1 MIGRAERWA
10 HEGNFCSF
18 GLVSAPLA
26 AFLATDVGLGAGL
39 AGGIATGL
47 TGAAVGA
54 AGGAGL
60 AGIEGKPLGKG
71 AEFGAITGGVAGGLG
86 SALGTAGEAAGLP
99 AGVADV
105 AGPVVAGVGGGLA
118 GGAATGQPLLTS
130 ALEGGATGLVAGVAG
145 AGSPATPAPGASS
158 VPATG
163 VAGAGTSAA
172 SAALPGG
179 GVPVSGDF
187 LNPSATLP
195 AGAGG
200 SYFQGSSLTTN
211 TGGLYSSAPL
221 SETVGATVPS
231 GTPGGTAPLGS
242 TLPSSGIGGS
252 GTDPAASGLGAFDVS
267 GNSVPVGSPA
277 TTDSAGGTTGTGG
290 TRLDSI
296 ISKLTSNPGVLV
308 GAGALGLDALK
319 QGQPLPD
326 ATQLNKIGAQTQAE
340 GNQLASYL
348 STGTLPPGAQ
358 ESVNLATTAAKAQVR
373 STAAQLGLSGSTWEA
388 DRMSQIDQ
396 AASAQGE
403 QIAQQLLTQ
412 GANYTGISTGVFE
425 NLMKSTL
432 TQDEDFQKALA
443 TFSAGL
449 AGARTGTS

>member
-71 AEFGAITGGVAGGLG
+71 AEFGAITGGVAGGVG
-86 SALGTAGEAAGLP
+86 SALGAAGEAAGLP

-145 AGSPATPAPGASS
+145 AGSPATAAPGAAP

-163 VAGAGTSAA
+163 GAGAGASAA

-200 SYFQGSSLTTN
+200 SYFQGSLTTN
-211 TGGLYSSAPL
+211 TGGLDSSAPL
-221 SETVGATVPS
+221 SETAGSTVPG

-252 GTDPAASGLGAFDVS
+252 GTDPAAAGLGAFDVS
-267 GNSVPVGSPA
+267 GNWVPVGSPA
-277 TTDSAGGTTGTGG
+277 TTDFAGGTPGTGG
-290 TRLDSI
+290 TGLDSI

-319 QGQPLPD
+319 QNQPLPN
-326 ATQLNKIGAQTQAE
+326 ATQLNQIGAQTQAE

-358 ESVNLATTAAKAQVR
+358 QSINLATTAAKAQVR

-388 DRMSQIDQ
+388 DRMADIDSK
-396 AASAQGE
+396 ASAQGE
-403 QIAQQLLTQ
+403 QIAQQLLQQ

-432 TQDEDFQKALA
+432 TQDEDFQKALQ
-443 TFSAGL
+443 TFASGL